1 MTIVS
6 TANLTTDAASIVA
19 EIGGGSAPQVDIMI
33 GVGLVK
39 DSEAVFFQY
48 LGDDSTQALV
58 RGNGKPVTRI
68 GPVRITGLT
77 IAEDVYKDSGFDGT
91 KLNLF
96 AETQSGRTVMITSGL
111 TTIWSQCLITGLM
124 GLADAQQLDCLVAID
139 SWKGDSKMR
148 PCFACV
154 RNNGNK
160 VTSDETYA
168 LLKDA
173 RANKDD
179 AAKQKIM
186 RDSIAIVNESLTGV
200 PTIVQDITVP
210 AETEEF

>member
-6 TANLTTDAASIVA
+6 TANLSTDAASIVA

-58 RGNGKPVTRI
+58 RDNGKPVTRI

-91 KLNLF
+91 KVNLF

-139 SWKGDSKMR
+139 SWKGESKMR
-148 PCFACV
+148 PCFACI

-160 VTSDETYA
+160 VTSNETYA
-168 LLKDA
+168 LLADA
-173 RANKDD
+173 RSNKDSE
-179 AAKQKIM
+179 AKQQIM
-186 RDSIAIVNESLTGV
+186 RDSIAIINESLTGV
-200 PTIVQDITVP
+200 PAIVEDITEVS
-210 AETEEF
+210 ATEEF

>member
-1 MTIVS
+1 MSLTNGLSLGTIDD
-6 TANLTTDAASIVA
+6 LERGRIV
-19 EIGGGSAPQVDIMI
+19 
-33 GVGLVK
+33 
-39 DSEAVFFQY
+39 
-48 LGDDSTQALV
+48 T
-58 RGNGKPVTRI
+58 
-68 GPVRITGLT
+68 
-77 IAEDVYKDSGFDGT
+77 DGT
-91 KLNLF
+91 KINLF

-148 PCFACV
+148 PCFACI

-168 LLKDA
+168 LLADA
-173 RANKDD
+173 RSNKDN

-186 RDSIAIVNESLTGV
+186 RDSIAIINESLTGI
-200 PTIVQDITVP
+200 PAIVEDVTV
-210 AETEEF
+210 AVETEEF